1 MDDPVCAAGC
11 APTRFQT
18 NCAFVKGTKVWS
30 VTDVVVSPKVAC
42 QGQGQKPKTQNS
54 PRSPRAVRANARA
67 AFENNKITKTA
78 GQNSGAS
85 HQKLIENQRG
95 NQKTVITVRVRKTIT
110 GWVVRERW
118 C

>member
-1 MDDPVCAAGC
+1 M
-11 APTRFQT
+11 
-18 NCAFVKGTKVWS
+18 
-30 VTDVVVSPKVAC
+30 
-42 QGQGQKPKTQNS
+42 
-54 PRSPRAVRANARA
+54 RANGRA
-67 AFENNKITKTA
+67 GFENNKITKKA
-78 GQNSGAS
+78 DQNSGAA

>member
-1 MDDPVCAAGC
+1 M
-11 APTRFQT
+11 
-18 NCAFVKGTKVWS
+18 
-30 VTDVVVSPKVAC
+30 
-42 QGQGQKPKTQNS
+42 
-54 PRSPRAVRANARA
+54 RANARA

>member
-1 MDDPVCAAGC
+1 MP
-11 APTRFQT
+11 
-18 NCAFVKGTKVWS
+18 
-30 VTDVVVSPKVAC
+30 
-42 QGQGQKPKTQNS
+42 QNS

-95 NQKTVITVRVRKTIT
+95 DQKTVITVRVRKTIT